1 MKKFR
6 KSKQDVIDQERQLAA
21 RINNINFLERKDRE
35 GTAQVR
41 LTKTVLDR
49 NGVPDP
55 QLVPVTWVA
64 TVTYDYKNPAKKA
77 GDQWLNPRGFGIK
90 AYTMTQEVGVSNGK

>member
-1 MKKFR
+1 M
-6 KSKQDVIDQERQLAA
+6 
-21 RINNINFLERKDRE
+21 
-35 GTAQVR
+35 
-41 LTKTVLDR
+41 DR

-55 QLVPVTWVA
+55 QLHPVTWVA

-90 AYTMTQEVGVSNGK
+90 AYTMTQEVG